1 MKESDQNQGVFRS
14 AFFKSI
20 EPFRGSESFIDVNY
34 YLLDYGEDDDCHF
47 NITLN
52 KEGNAVKGVTI
63 FRPCRSSDMEQSV
76 YKLISQFPMFMT
88 YPTTP
93 VLLVTANSKCVQIII
108 DENPELLEDLTVVD
122 SFESYLKTALLH
134 KPSIKSLFSNII
146 SK

>member
-1 MKESDQNQGVFRS
+1 MEKNLEKDHILFDH
-14 AFFKSI
+14 
-20 EPFRGSESFIDVNY
+20 SENY

-122 SFESYLKTALLH
+122 SFESYLKT
-134 KPSIKSLFSNII
+134 
-146 SK
+146 

>member
-1 MKESDQNQGVFRS
+1 MSIEYFIIAMDDSCTKKDVLS
-14 AFFKSI
+14 AF
-20 EPFRGSESFIDVNY
+20 EPYWKKLEKDHILFDHSENY
-34 YLLDYGEDDDCHF
+34 YLLNYGEDDDCHF

-122 SFESYLKTALLH
+122 SFESYLKT
-134 KPSIKSLFSNII
+134 
-146 SK
+146 